1 MRKQMINNE
10 ELLRGGRF
18 PSLLLKLSLPAVL
31 VTMVIVLYNI
41 ADTLFI
47 GQTGDP
53 NKVAAVSLAS
63 PAFTVLTG
71 LGVLLGQGG
80 CTAASLALGRGD
92 YGRIRRISAF
102 CLWAALAIG
111 LAFAAGALVF
121 LEPLCALLGAD
132 GQTMGFTK
140 DYMRLCALGAPAII
154 FSNVAPSLIRAD
166 GSVRV
171 GLAGNFLGTAV
182 NIALDPL
189 LILGL
194 DWGVSGAALATVL
207 GNVAASLCY
216 LRFLRGGK
224 SVYSLSL
231 RDVSLSVARPVVSL
245 GLPMACSTILM
256 SVSSAVANN
265 RMMMYGPTSLAAQ
278 SVAGKVGML
287 ISMVIIGIGVG
298 MQPAISFNYSAENKA
313 RLREIVRKTAAA
325 AVIAGA
331 ALSGLCLAFSDSVL
345 AAFLNNEEVLRVGK
359 CCLYAAAAAG
369 PFYGVYQV
377 ATTYLQ
383 ATGKTGRAL
392 AAALL
397 EKGLIFLPALFLMQ
411 AAFGMN
417 GLIFAGAVTTLLS
430 TVAALIL
437 CRKAVKGVK
446 THEQGEKRAI
456 QGDRPAHSGLCA
468 ERTAA

>member
-1 MRKQMINNE
+1 MRKQMIDNE
-10 ELLRGGRF
+10 DLLRSGRF
-18 PSLLLKLSLPAVL
+18 PSLLLRLSVPAIL

-41 ADTLFI
+41 ADMLFI

-102 CLWAALAIG
+102 CLWTAVGIG
-111 LAFAAGALVF
+111 LASAAGALLF

-132 GQTMGFTK
+132 GQTMGFTM
-140 DYMRLCALGAPAII
+140 DYLRLCALGAPAIM

-166 GSVRV
+166 GSIKD
-171 GLAGNFLGTAV
+171 GMIGNFIGTAV
-182 NIALDPL
+182 NLVLDPL
-189 LILGL
+189 LILAL

-207 GNVAASLCY
+207 GNAVAALYY
-216 LRFLRGGK
+216 LRFLCGRK
-224 SVYSLSL
+224 DIYSLSV
-231 RDVSLSVARPVVSL
+231 RDFSRGVARPVVSL

-265 RMMMYGPTSLAAQ
+265 RMMMYGPTPLAAQ

-287 ISMVIIGIGVG
+287 ISMVIIGIGTG
-298 MQPAISFNYSAENKA
+298 MQPAISFNYSAGNKA
-313 RLREIVRKTAAA
+313 RLRDIVMKTAAA
-325 AVIAGA
+325 AVLAGA
-331 ALSGLCLAFSDSVL
+331 ALSALCLAFCDRML
-345 AAFLNNEEVLRVGK
+345 AAFLNDEEVLRVGR

-369 PFYGVYQV
+369 PFFGVYHV

-383 ATGKTGRAL
+383 ATGKTSRAL
-392 AAALL
+392 VAALL

-417 GLIFAGAVTTLLS
+417 GLIFTGAVTTLLS
-430 TVAALIL
+430 TGAALIL
-437 CRKAVKGVK
+437 CRTAMKEEKER
-446 THEQGEKRAI
+446 EQGEKRAI